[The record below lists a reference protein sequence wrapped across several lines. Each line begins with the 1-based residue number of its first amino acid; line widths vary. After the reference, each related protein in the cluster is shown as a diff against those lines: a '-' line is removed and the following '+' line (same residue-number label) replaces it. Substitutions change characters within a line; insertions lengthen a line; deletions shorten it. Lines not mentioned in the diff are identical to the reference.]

1 MIYDLISLQWPPLW
15 FRLGISSILQH
26 LGGVHT
32 GCAIS
37 GTMWLLFRICL
48 VTVDSAKYNPAI
60 IVTGF
65 GNLIC
70 LVIAMTV
77 AIPWIRNHHHKY
89 EPRDFCGTMNSYLL
103 QRL

>member
-1 MIYDLISLQWPPLW
+1 
-15 FRLGISSILQH
+15 
-26 LGGVHT
+26 
-32 GCAIS
+32 
-37 GTMWLLFRICL
+37 MWLLFRICL

-89 EPRDFCGTMNSYLL
+89 EP
-103 QRL
+103 